1 MDKKNLIEFDFQIEK
16 YPTPSFSLNTY
27 FITSDEDAALVDPI
41 FDPVLYDQLL
51 EETSTT
57 LKYIFFTHV
66 PINFISDYEDLAKKT
81 EAQIVF
87 GEGAGNA
94 YENKDGSVFDLGR
107 VKIKLLSTP
116 GFTKEAACYVVVNS
130 KGAEKA
136 VLTGPSLLLGDVGH
150 ALVKEEEKKSEMAN
164 EMYESIEKIKKI
176 DKKVMVF
183 PGFGPESICG
193 GKVLEGHSAHL
204 EDLIEKTPYM
214 KMQKEE
220 FVKNVIE
227 SCQKYPKIY
236 DKIKRDNSKEIL
248 SDVFNGIKKLSSD
261 EIKKLIADDANK
273 DLYIIDT
280 RDQSVSALGYIK
292 SSLVFSLKVGFVKF
306 FQCLMNQKNKFIFI
320 TDKDKQNDSI
330 LLAMRLGY
338 FNILGYA
345 DFKSW
350 KEKGNEVETILYEP
364 STVENVNKLVKD
376 GEYILD
382 IREVPEFKSVGVVKG
397 AYLSPLSTFGE
408 KYGEVPKDRTIHIM
422 CKSGARAA
430 IALSYLKRM
439 GYENKMIIL
448 QGSCVKLQSENY
460 QFEKYE
466 A

>member
-16 YPTPSFSLNTY
+16 YNTPSFSLNTY

-66 PINFISDYEDLAKKT
+66 PINFISDYEDLAQKT
-81 EAQIVF
+81 EAKIVF
-87 GEGAGNA
+87 GPGAP
-94 YENKDGSVFDLGR
+94 YEHKDGSVFDLGR
-107 VKIKLLSTP
+107 VKIKLIATP
-116 GFTKEAACYVVVNS
+116 GFTKEAVCYVVVNS
-130 KGAEKA
+130 KGTEKA
-136 VLTGPSLLLGDVGH
+136 VMTGPSLLLGDVGH
-150 ALVKEEEKKSEMAN
+150 ALVKEEEKKNEMAS
-164 EMYESIEKIKKI
+164 EMYESIEKMKQI
-176 DKKVMVF
+176 DKEVLVF
-183 PGFGPESICG
+183 PGFGQESICG
-193 GKVLEGHSAHL
+193 GSVLEGHSAHL
-204 EDLIEKTPYM
+204 EELIEKTACM
-214 KMQKEE
+214 KMEKEE
-220 FVKNVIE
+220 FVKYVIE
-227 SCQKYPKIY
+227 KSQKYPKIY
-236 DKIKRDNSKEIL
+236 DKIKRDNCKEKL
-248 SDVFNGIKKLSSD
+248 SDVFNGIKKISPD
-261 EIKKLIADDANK
+261 EIKKLIADDK
-273 DLYIIDT
+273 ELFIIDT

-320 TDKDKQNDSI
+320 TDKDKQNDSL
-330 LLAMRLGY
+330 LLAMRLG
-338 FNILGYA
+338 NLNLVGYS
-345 DFKSW
+345 DYESW

-364 STVENVNKLVKD
+364 STTENVNKLVKN

-382 IREVPEFKSVGVVKG
+382 IREVPEFRSVGVVKD
-397 AYLSPLSTFGE
+397 AHLSPLSTFGE
-408 KYGEVPKDRTIHIM
+408 KYAEVPKDKTIHIM